1 MVLATKPEVSSN
13 FQAIMADC
21 SDLDSDSAS
30 ECPSKRK
37 SLQLTKASLMQ
48 HGQRS
53 LTLFQMLRTTSLYN
67 TENNIKF
74 SETTNTSHAKRG

>member
-13 FQAIMADC
+13 FQAIMANC

-48 HGQRS
+48 HGQEFDFIS
-53 LTLFQMLRTTSLYN
+53 NVKDNLTIYN

>member
-48 HGQRS
+48 HGQRR
-53 LTLFQMLRTTSLYN
+53 LTLFQMLRTTSQYIILR
-67 TENNIKF
+67 TI
-74 SETTNTSHAKRG
+74 